1 MPASEGRPHRVI
13 VFTTPTCPWCTR
25 TKSYLRSRGVKFRE
39 VDVARDTAAARHL
52 MSRTGQKGVPY
63 VEIDGT
69 PFVAFDPASIAS
81 RLGLTS
87 AAPVHSATATPP
99 RGSPMSETLQPL
111 GARVLVKITPEE
123 TTTKSGLVLPD
134 TAKEKPQRGEVVA
147 IGDDEEMIN
156 VAPGEVV
163 LFPKYTGTEFRIEDE
178 DYLVI
183 ESGDLLAKVNQI

>member
-1 MPASEGRPHRVI
+1 
-13 VFTTPTCPWCTR
+13 
-25 TKSYLRSRGVKFRE
+25 
-39 VDVARDTAAARHL
+39 
-52 MSRTGQKGVPY
+52 
-63 VEIDGT
+63 
-69 PFVAFDPASIAS
+69 
-81 RLGLTS
+81 
-87 AAPVHSATATPP
+87 
-99 RGSPMSETLQPL
+99 MSETLQPL

-183 ESGDLLAKVNQI
+183 ESGDLLAKVNQV